1 MKICLI
7 TNTLV
12 SYNPRLLKE
21 ADTLHENGHDVRVIS
36 VSNNSERA
44 EADEKLALSRTW
56 KWEKLDFLPEK
67 LFGRLRWLIS
77 GIRVKLFLQLSKL
90 SLSFNNAE
98 LAFCRY
104 LPETLITVLK
114 EPADLY
120 IAHNLQSL
128 PVAAK
133 AAKATNG
140 LLGFDVEDFHIGEDS
155 SITFNPHEQKLKE
168 YIIGKYIIDCDYL
181 STTSEAMAQALIQEF
196 NIPYPTV
203 LYNVFPLAYS
213 TGLLPP
219 KSRTIAST
227 SREYYTAYW
236 FSQFIHLDRGIQDF
250 IRAMPLLSKRVEL
263 HLRGMLIPD
272 VRDAILDLARQL
284 GVEDTIFFHPLIYA
298 EDLVGDAAQY
308 DFGLALEQPVSKNR
322 LITVTNKLFV
332 YLLAGNAIIATKTPG
347 QQEILEKLPG
357 VGIQYDF
364 GDFADLARQINNH
377 FLTGDI
383 LNMRQKSWEAGQSKY
398 NWDREQKNLLD
409 TVNAFTVENVI

>member
-104 LPETLITVLK
+104 LPETLITVLE

-196 NIPYPTV
+196 KIPYPTV

-219 KSRTIAST
+219 KSRTIA
-227 SREYYTAYW
+227 
-236 FSQFIHLDRGIQDF
+236 
-250 IRAMPLLSKRVEL
+250 
-263 HLRGMLIPD
+263 
-272 VRDAILDLARQL
+272 
-284 GVEDTIFFHPLIYA
+284 GV
-298 EDLVGDAAQY
+298 
-308 DFGLALEQPVSKNR
+308 S
-322 LITVTNKLFV
+322 
-332 YLLAGNAIIATKTPG
+332 
-347 QQEILEKLPG
+347 
-357 VGIQYDF
+357 
-364 GDFADLARQINNH
+364 
-377 FLTGDI
+377 
-383 LNMRQKSWEAGQSKY
+383 
-398 NWDREQKNLLD
+398 
-409 TVNAFTVENVI
+409 